1 LSQLDYEISLKE
13 YQKRYE
19 SNNLPEELVLL
30 QNDVKQAEIN
40 IDNVNKKI
48 ENYEIRAP
56 FD

>member
-1 LSQLDYEISLKE
+1 MSLKE

-19 SNNLPEELVLL
+19 SNNLPEEIVLL